1 MSDIPHITLH
11 IRASKLDADGRYQQV
26 TVANI
31 EDTTGT
37 QLGLQYSKY
46 MQDIVAHALSFSGSK
61 TIEENNK
68 FTYTFPFALG

>member
-11 IRASKLDADGRYQQV
+11 IRASQLDADGKYQQA
-26 TVANI
+26 TIGSI

-37 QLGLQYSKY
+37 LMGLQYEKY
-46 MQDIVAHALSFSGSK
+46 MLDIVAHALSFSGSK